1 MCNLRS
7 EARDKEEWE
16 SPYVSPCGVSNTIQW
31 YINALIQVRVES
43 LYLAASSQ
51 VILFDMIQLIFVISD
66 SLRVNSRV
74 YPSRVNLLKGVILL
88 LSDIDI

>member
-7 EARDKEEWE
+7 EARDKEEWA
-16 SPYVSPCGVSNTIQW
+16 SPYVSPCGVFNTIQW